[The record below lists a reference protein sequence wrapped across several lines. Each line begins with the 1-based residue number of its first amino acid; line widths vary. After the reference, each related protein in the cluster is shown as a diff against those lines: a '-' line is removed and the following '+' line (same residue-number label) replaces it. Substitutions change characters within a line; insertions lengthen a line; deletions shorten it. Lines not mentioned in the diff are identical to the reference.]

1 MENLSRAE
9 QEQRA
14 GRFTDH
20 ATWRDLRNC
29 SKKYR
34 LRLVAREVRIERYR
48 AEGLLA
54 KLVREIYEASKLH
67 DVMPI
72 PGDEIG
78 ELLVAYLDSA
88 DGIQDRQLLMD
99 HGQPTKLS
107 RGEIDNIIYELVS
120 HRAEAEET
128 AGDEET
134 HVDNCSCEMRHVP
147 SITSSGKRNLTI
159 FEIDYSGHTNG
170 VRAGEGTRWSR
181 KSKEEEN

>member
-14 GRFTDH
+14 GRFTDY

-29 SKKYR
+29 SETYR
-34 LRLVAREVRIERYR
+34 GKAMLREVRIERYR

-54 KLVREIYEASKLH
+54 KLVREIYEASRMH

-72 PGDEIG
+72 PADEIG
-78 ELLVAYLDSA
+78 ELLVAYLDSTA
-88 DGIQDRQLLMD
+88 GIQDRQLLVSHD
-99 HGQPTKLS
+99 QPTELS
-107 RGEIDNIIYELVS
+107 RVEIDNIIYELVS
-120 HRAEAEET
+120 HRAAAEET
-128 AGDEET
+128 SGDEEI
-134 HVDNCSCEMRHVP
+134 HIDNCSCEMRHVP

-159 FEIDYSGHTNG
+159 FEIDGTCYTNG

>member
-20 ATWRDLRNC
+20 ARWRDLRNC

-67 DVMPI
+67 DIMPI
-72 PGDEIG
+72 PADEIG

-99 HGQPTKLS
+99 HGQPTELS
-107 RGEIDNIIYELVS
+107 RVEIDNIIYALVS

-128 AGDEET
+128 SGEEEM
-134 HVDNCSCEMRHVP
+134 HLDNCSCEMRHVP

-159 FEIDYSGHTNG
+159 LQIDGTCYTNG